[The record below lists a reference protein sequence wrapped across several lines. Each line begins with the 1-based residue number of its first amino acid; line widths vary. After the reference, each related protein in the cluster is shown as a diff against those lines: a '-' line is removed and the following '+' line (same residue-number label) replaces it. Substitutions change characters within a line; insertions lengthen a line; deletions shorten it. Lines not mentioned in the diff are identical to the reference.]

1 MFRYRAPAGV
11 FLLMALTQVSHAGA
25 FWIDNPFAVFD
36 STRSLSPWSADGD
49 NKKGDA
55 LESRGGEERAA
66 QSALPYRYQVK
77 PGETIYRI
85 AKRYGVS
92 PETIQAANG
101 IADPRLL
108 QSGQTLVIPMTEP
121 VSAPETPVQS
131 GPVHEGKPAAPL
143 AVFYCTLTAYTAGP
157 ESTGK
162 SPGDPGYGVTA
173 SGKLATDGRTVA
185 VDPSII
191 PIGTKL
197 YIEGVGYRVA
207 EDTGGAIR
215 GLRIDVFMSD
225 VNKARQFGVKRDVP
239 VYIVE
244 YPSKAL

>member
-1 MFRYRAPAGV
+1 MCTKLV
-11 FLLMALTQVSHAGA
+11 LTQASHAGA

-36 STRSLSPWSADGD
+36 SARNLAPWTAGGADGTA
-49 NKKGDA
+49 GA
-55 LESRGGEERAA
+55 LASRGGDVMADGTYH
-66 QSALPYRYQVK
+66 QYLVK

-85 AKRYGVS
+85 AKRFGIS
-92 PETIQAANG
+92 PETLQAVNG
-101 IADPRLL
+101 IADPRFL
-108 QSGQTLVIPMTEP
+108 QSGRMLTIPDGAQPAFAMNRGAESGTTE
-121 VSAPETPVQS
+121 
-131 GPVHEGKPAAPL
+131 EGKPAAPL

-173 SGKLATDGRTVA
+173 SGRPARDGRTVA
-185 VDPSII
+185 VDPRVI

-215 GLRIDVFMSD
+215 GMRIDVYMTD
-225 VNKARQFGVKRDVP
+225 VDKARQFGVKRDVP
-239 VYIVE
+239 VYVVE
-244 YPSKAL
+244 YPPKSI